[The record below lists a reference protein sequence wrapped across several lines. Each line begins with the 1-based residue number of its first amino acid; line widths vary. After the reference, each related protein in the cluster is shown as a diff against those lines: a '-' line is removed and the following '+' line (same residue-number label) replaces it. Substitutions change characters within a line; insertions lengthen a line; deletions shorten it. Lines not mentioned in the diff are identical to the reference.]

1 MTTMQLDTE
10 SLKHLAIH
18 FVGNKNKAE
27 TLAVSDQLLELDED
41 TLNALQSGLLHKFK
55 SIPERYCFHHASSL
69 QYNEVYNY
77 CKQLFESPADL
88 LPLSASI
95 ARHLYEASVHP
106 KVKGG
111 ELYIAFFEG
120 IPVESRMCKAI
131 GLFKTENKSL
141 FIDVQPDGNH
151 FQLLMKEGVELN
163 KFDKGCLVLH
173 TKEEEGYEVL
183 LFDNQN
189 RGEEAAYWRETF
201 LGLKP
206 QNDSFHH
213 TQHFLSLTKQFITS
227 ELDKE
232 GVVDK
237 KEQIELLNKSLDYFR
252 AKESFD
258 IEEFQTEVFADDN
271 VIGSFRD
278 FGSRYIQSNDF
289 DIASNFDISLDAVKK
304 QTRIFKSVV
313 KLDKNFHIY
322 IHGRTD
328 LIEKG
333 VDEQGRKFY
342 KIYYQD
348 EM

>member
-1 MTTMQLDTE
+1 
-10 SLKHLAIH
+10 
-18 FVGNKNKAE
+18 
-27 TLAVSDQLLELDED
+27 
-41 TLNALQSGLLHKFK
+41 
-55 SIPERYCFHHASSL
+55 
-69 QYNEVYNY
+69 
-77 CKQLFESPADL
+77 
-88 LPLSASI
+88 
-95 ARHLYEASVHP
+95 
-106 KVKGG
+106 
-111 ELYIAFFEG
+111 
-120 IPVESRMCKAI
+120 
-131 GLFKTENKSL
+131 
-141 FIDVQPDGNH
+141 
-151 FQLLMKEGVELN
+151 
-163 KFDKGCLVLH
+163 
-173 TKEEEGYEVL
+173 
-183 LFDNQN
+183 
-189 RGEEAAYWRETF
+189 
-201 LGLKP
+201 
-206 QNDSFHH
+206 
-213 TQHFLSLTKQFITS
+213 LSLTKQFITS